1 MTAPLRIAYVAD
13 MRMPTDR
20 AHGVQAMRTCAAL
33 SQAGAQVTFYHPWRR
48 QSPALRGADPFAHYA
63 LERTFTLRRLP
74 HLDPHLLEPLP
85 HRLLAPAF
93 IASNVLFG
101 LTAALAIRRARPD
114 VAYTRH
120 LLAAW
125 WLVRAGVPTV
135 FEAHR
140 AGTDDASSRVVRLL
154 ARLSRHPNLR
164 LVVAISHALRDRLR
178 EAGVPLNKLTVAPDA
193 VDVHAYAAP
202 LTQTQA
208 RERLGLFT
216 QGPLVVYT
224 GQLISNRGADV
235 LARAAAL
242 MPQVSVLV
250 VGGTPADR
258 ERVRA
263 SAAGAPNVRF
273 VEQVAPD
280 RVTVYQ
286 WAADVLSLPQTD
298 PRGESPMKLF
308 EYLAAGRPMVASD
321 LPPLREVLTHERNA
335 LLVPPGDP
343 EALAGAVH
351 RLLGDPAL
359 SARLAAQGREDVAGL
374 TWAARAQGLLA
385 AMRGVL

>member
-1 MTAPLRIAYVAD
+1 

-33 SQAGAQVTFYHPWRR
+33 AGAGAQVTFYHPWRR
-48 QSPALRGADPFAHYA
+48 QSPGLRGADPFAYYG
-63 LERTFTLRRLP
+63 LERTFALRRLP

-93 IASNVLFG
+93 IAGNVLFG
-101 LTAALAIRRARPD
+101 LTAAMAIRRARPD

-125 WLVRAGVPTV
+125 WLVRMGVPTV

-140 AGTDDASSRVVRLL
+140 AGTDDASGRVVRLL
-154 ARLSRHPNLR
+154 ARLSLHLNLR
-164 LVVAISHALRDRLR
+164 LVVSISHALRDRLQ
-178 EAGVPLNKLTVAPDA
+178 EAGVPASKLTVASDA
-193 VDVHAYAAP
+193 VDVQAYASP
-202 LTQTQA
+202 LTQAQA
-208 RERLGLFT
+208 RASLGLPVE
-216 QGPLVVYT
+216 GALVVYT

-242 MPQVSVLV
+242 MPQVSVLL
-250 VGGTPADR
+250 VGGTEADR
-258 ERVRA
+258 ARVRA

-273 VEQVAPD
+273 VEQVPPD
-280 RVTVYQ
+280 RVPVYQ

-335 LLVPPGDP
+335 LLVAPGDAG
-343 EALAGAVH
+343 ALAGAVH
-351 RLLGDPAL
+351 RLLGDAAL
-359 SARLAAQGREDVAGL
+359 GERLAAQGREDVAGL

-385 AMRGVL
+385 AVRGAL